1 LAVSAEL
8 VSSSKETQITM
19 KKISYLLGVV
29 SGVVIT
35 NYWRVLVK
43 QGVKAGVR
51 AGRAV
56 REVSQQAMEDVQD
69 ASAEALEELG
79 PERRKEGR

>member
-1 LAVSAEL
+1 
-8 VSSSKETQITM
+8 M
-19 KKISYLLGVV
+19 KKISYLLGVA
-29 SGVVIT
+29 SGVVLT